1 MTEVAPLLV
10 PLGSPR
16 GGHLVDKHDAR
27 IIFSPH
33 AIHSVSRHTPHD
45 TPRDAPRDMDL
56 GIYRGLARGVRRDGP
71 RDHHRVDSCV
81 DPRDVPRR
89 LPKTHACTKHDG
101 AAKPTP
107 YRATNSSDSERAQK
121 SDLDCTLTVYH
132 GMFNIDVLTPVGN
145 ALFPSCR
152 STR

>member
-16 GGHLVDKHDAR
+16 GSHLVDKHDAC
-27 IIFSPH
+27 IIFSRH
-33 AIHSVSRHTPHD
+33 ATHSVSCHTSHD
-45 TPRDAPRDMDL
+45 TPHDAPRDTDL

-71 RDHHRVDSCV
+71 RDHHRVDSRV

-89 LPKTHACTKHDG
+89 LPKTHACTKHDD

-107 YRATNSSDSERAQK
+107 Y
-121 SDLDCTLTVYH
+121 
-132 GMFNIDVLTPVGN
+132 
-145 ALFPSCR
+145 
-152 STR
+152 

>member
-27 IIFSPH
+27 NIFSPH
-33 AIHSVSRHTPHD
+33 AIYSVSRHTPHD

-71 RDHHRVDSCV
+71 RDHHRVDSRV

-89 LPKTHACTKHDG
+89 LPKTHACTKHND
-101 AAKPTP
+101 AAKPTTFEP
-107 YRATNSSDSERAQK
+107 RTLQIQNEREK
-121 SDLDCTLTVYH
+121 V
-132 GMFNIDVLTPVGN
+132 I
-145 ALFPSCR
+145 
-152 STR
+152 